1 MLSLHDASVG
11 MRPRPR
17 LDTVTLSLEPGELVA
32 VVGPNGAGKSTLL
45 KLLAGQL
52 APDSGEARL
61 DDAPLARLPRR
72 ALARRRA
79 VLAQDARVSFGFS
92 VHDVV
97 MFGRSPYFDGV
108 ESDSDR
114 RIVRGVIERM
124 GLASLA
130 ARPCNR
136 LSGGE
141 QQRVHIARAVAQASR
156 AGVEREEPRF
166 MLLDEPTSSLDIRHQ
181 YAVLAFLREQIDTG
195 VGLLLVIH
203 DLNLAALYAD
213 RVVIIDDGRIAAV
226 GAPAAVLRE
235 NLLETVFRAR
245 FTVTERPES
254 DRPLVVSGPP
264 AKDIAGRA
272 RPASSFASRP

>member
-1 MLSLHDASVG
+1 M
-11 MRPRPR
+11 
-17 LDTVTLSLEPGELVA
+17 TLSLEPGELVA

-45 KLLAGQL
+45 KALAGQIV
-52 APDSGEARL
+52 PDAGEARL
-61 DDAPLARLPRR
+61 DGAALARLPRR

-79 VLAQDARVSFGFS
+79 VLARDARVSFGFA

-97 MFGRSPYFDGV
+97 MFGRSPFFDGV
-108 ESDSDR
+108 ESDADR

-124 GLASLA
+124 GLTSLA

-156 AGVEREEPRF
+156 AGGECAESRF

-181 YAVLAFLREQIDTG
+181 HAVLAFLREQLDTG

-213 RVVIIDDGRIAAV
+213 RVVIIDDGRIAAD
-226 GAPAAVLRE
+226 GAPATVLRE
-235 NLLETVFRAR
+235 NLPRDCF
-245 FTVTERPES
+245 P
-254 DRPLVVSGPP
+254 GPIHRHR
-264 AKDIAGRA
+264 KSRI
-272 RPASSFASRP
+272 RPASGGVRSASHGYRGPRAARVAPRQPLLKTGQHTRRP